1 MKKRF
6 LGLILCLALLLPFAA
21 PAARADETVFF
32 TAMGESILPLR
43 DETMPFLSGTALY
56 IPAGIFTG
64 AVRKALDVSCSG
76 GISRGEVILYSGVE
90 IQNIGV

>member
-21 PAARADETVFF
+21 PAARAGETIFF

-56 IPAGIFTG
+56 IPPAFLPARCEKLWTCPAAAASAGGRSFSTAADTPFG
-64 AVRKALDVSCSG
+64 LT
-76 GISRGEVILYSGVE
+76 
-90 IQNIGV
+90 